1 MNLQENLEQ
10 IRKNSNLMSWSDC
23 GNCSR
28 RKFYQSG
35 YEDGLKESEKELR
48 ELREYKSKVE
58 KFISKYD
65 GSIVMFP
72 EEVIL
77 TWNQCIQKLKEEL
90 GYGSVRQN

>member
-10 IRKNSNLMSWSDC
+10 IRKNSNLMSWSGC
-23 GNCSR
+23 GDCSR

-65 GSIVMFP
+65 GSIVMLP
-72 EEVIL
+72 EEVTL
-77 TWNQCIQKLKEEL
+77 TWSQCIQKLKEEL
-90 GYGSVRQN
+90 GYD

>member
-10 IRKNSNLMSWSDC
+10 LRKNSAQMSWSGC

-28 RKFYQSG
+28 RKFYQTG

-65 GSIVMFP
+65 GLVMKAP
-72 EEVIL
+72 VKTVID
-77 TWNQCIQKLKEEL
+77 NLKEALCYENQL
-90 GYGSVRQN
+90 